1 MDKDGT
7 HTHTHTHTQEN
18 YSAMRKKEILSFGT
32 TCVNLEGVMLTEIN
46 QIKTT
51 SV

>member
-1 MDKDGT
+1 MDKDG
-7 HTHTHTHTQEN
+7 THTHTHTQEN

-32 TCVNLEGVMLTEIN
+32 TCVNLEGVMPTEIN
-46 QIKTT
+46 QTKTT